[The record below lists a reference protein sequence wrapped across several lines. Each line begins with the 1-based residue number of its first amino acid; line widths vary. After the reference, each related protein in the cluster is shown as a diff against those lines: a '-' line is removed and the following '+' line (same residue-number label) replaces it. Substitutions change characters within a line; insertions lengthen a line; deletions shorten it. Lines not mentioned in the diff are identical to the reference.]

1 METPSFGEKS
11 ETLVYKKRLGAYI
24 IVSRNNGAEIVLVQ
38 APNGAYFLPGGEIE
52 QGETKEV
59 AIHREMI
66 EELGVEVV
74 IGEYLGQADEY
85 FHSRHRKT
93 DYYNPGYFFVA
104 DSWKQICEPLEKTN
118 TLRWVSVDESIDL
131 LKRGSHKWAVKKWK
145 ANQKNAINSL

>member
-1 METPSFGEKS
+1 MKTPTFGEKS
-11 ETLVYKKRLGAYI
+11 ETLVYKKRVGAYI
-24 IVSRNNGAEIVLVQ
+24 VISRNEKREIVLVQ

-59 AIHREMI
+59 AIAREMI

-85 FHSRHRKT
+85 FHSRHRST

-104 DSWKQICEPLEKTN
+104 DSWNQICEPLEKTN
-118 TLRWVSVDESIDL
+118 TIRWAPVEEGIEL
-131 LKRGSHKWAVKKWK
+131 LKRGSHKWAVKKWQDNK
-145 ANQKNAINSL
+145 